1 MSGMSGLF
9 SKFPYY
15 RAPARA
21 RNLLLGL
28 GPDTKFFDGGDR
40 SYLLSGPDPSTY
52 NPSTK
57 FI

>member
-9 SKFPYY
+9 SEFPYY
-15 RAPARA
+15 RAPTRD
-21 RNLLLGL
+21 NFLLGP